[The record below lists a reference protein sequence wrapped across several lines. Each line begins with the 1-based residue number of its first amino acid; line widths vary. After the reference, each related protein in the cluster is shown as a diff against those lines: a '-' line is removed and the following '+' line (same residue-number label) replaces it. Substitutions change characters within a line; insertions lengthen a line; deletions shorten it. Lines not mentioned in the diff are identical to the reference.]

1 MFASQDSY
9 CAANR
14 PLRASVVPMELM
26 EQPVLD
32 ATPYY
37 LRPFSLQDIPLI
49 KQASTDPY
57 ITKITTVPLQGDHQQ
72 CLEFIYRQ
80 WSRPTDGT
88 GYSFAIADS
97 TTHRAVGQIGLWFR
111 DARHGRASIGY
122 WVGPEHRRQGIAAC
136 ALNALADW
144 ALGYPGIHRV
154 ELYVEPWNEGSWRAA
169 ERSGFQREGLLRG
182 WELIGKEP
190 KDLYM
195 YSRIAE
201 NAQD

>member
-1 MFASQDSY
+1 
-9 CAANR
+9 
-14 PLRASVVPMELM
+14 MELI

-80 WSRPTDGT
+80 WSRTTDGT

-136 ALNALADW
+136 ALNTLADW
-144 ALGYPGIHRV
+144 ALDYPGIHRV
-154 ELYVEPWNEGSWRAA
+154 RALRRAVERRLLACGQA
-169 ERSGFQREGLLRG
+169 QRVPARRVVARLGADR
-182 WELIGKEP
+182 
-190 KDLYM
+190 
-195 YSRIAE
+195 
-201 NAQD
+201 Q